1 MKAKAHIAHSIP
13 GRTRFRIHNRRHHR
27 QFFRDID
34 GRLARLPQVKSVA
47 ADPRTGS
54 VLVHHDGSTLDLLA
68 ALATAGLGELVD
80 LEPPAPVAR
89 QLREELAVIDGALRR
104 ATSGQLDL
112 ATVSMFGLAVLAGVQ
127 LVRGTQPVIGITL
140 AWYAAELLRRW
151 EEPQETETAVHL

>member
-1 MKAKAHIAHSIP
+1 MKAKAHVAHSIP
-13 GRTRFRIHNRRHHR
+13 GRTRFRVHNRRHNR
-27 QFFRDID
+27 QFFHEVD
-34 GRLARLPQVKSVA
+34 GRLSRIPQVKSVA

-54 VLVHHDGSTLDLLA
+54 VLVHHDGSALDLLA

-89 QLREELAVIDGALRR
+89 QLREGLAVVDDAVRQ

-112 ATVSMFGLAVLAGVQ
+112 STVTMFGLAILAGVQ
-127 LVRGTQPVIGITL
+127 LLRGNQPVIGVTL

-151 EEPQETETAVHL
+151 EDPQAEAS